1 MKNDTANYI
10 KAAIVLVL
18 IIIGC
23 STTGCSNKA
32 SEEII
37 EKHEETEII
46 IADEFQIIYSQ
57 PNYRFNIIRHIPTD
71 MLYIQYVGCDLSPMN
86 MSYEEYVE
94 KAKLYH
100 KENDIIPQ
108 TEPENKNLTD

>member
-18 IIIGC
+18 VIIGC
-23 STTGCSNKA
+23 STTGCSNRA

-37 EKHEETEII
+37 EKQEETEII
-46 IADEFQIIYSQ
+46 IADEFQTIYSQ

-71 MLYIQYVGCDLSPMN
+71 TLYIQYVGRGLSPMD

-100 KENDIIPQ
+100 KENDIMLQ
-108 TEPENKNLTD
+108 AEPESKNLTN